1 MIKKG
6 LVAATILVAVSIL
19 VIEQRK
25 SHWSKAG
32 NEVRGAATAVGH
44 AVSESSLDSWDT
56 ARRAS
61 EKLWYK
67 TRQKSAEAWDKS
79 KESIHE
85 GVESI
90 KEKDSG

>member
-6 LVAATILVAVSIL
+6 LVAVTILVAVSIL

-44 AVSESSLDSWDT
+44 AISESTADNWDT

-61 EKLWYK
+61 GKVWYQTK
-67 TRQKSAEAWDKS
+67 QKSAEAWNKT

-90 KEKDSG
+90 KGKESG

>member
-25 SHWSKAG
+25 SHWSKVG
-32 NEVRGAATAVGH
+32 SEVRGAATAVGH
-44 AVSESSLDSWDT
+44 AISESTADNRDT

-61 EKLWYK
+61 AKVWYK
-67 TRQKSAEAWDKS
+67 TKQKSAETWNKT

-90 KEKDSG
+90 KGKKSG